1 MQTLLSSPEV
11 VWSAIAGFV
20 GSVGVGA
27 RKVLHMDSQISDNS
41 ETISKLEA
49 DLKEDLAYV
58 RSRLD
63 ALTDYLLEQ

>member
-27 RKVLHMDSQISDNS
+27 RKVLLMDGQISDNS